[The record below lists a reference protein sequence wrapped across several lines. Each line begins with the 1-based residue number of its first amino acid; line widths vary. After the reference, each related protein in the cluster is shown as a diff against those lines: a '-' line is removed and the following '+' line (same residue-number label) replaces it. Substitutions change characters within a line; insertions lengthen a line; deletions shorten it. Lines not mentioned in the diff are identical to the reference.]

1 MHSSSKFL
9 TFCFL
14 VFTLAFVS
22 CKDDNKQKEGS
33 QQEQVDDSSAQ
44 MKEVMAIHDEVMP
57 KMSDIA
63 KLSGALKPLIT
74 EDSLAQ
80 KKFDDL
86 VRAHEE
92 MMNWMQEFGTKFNS
106 DEIMNGAALSK
117 EKQDLLIQ
125 EKIAIDQVKET
136 MLSAISDAENYLK
149 EKD

>member
-1 MHSSSKFL
+1 MKKTALLLFL
-9 TFCFL
+9 AL
-14 VFTLAFVS
+14 SVIS
-22 CKDDNKQKEGS
+22 CNFQVNTNKDSEGS
-33 QQEQVDDSSAQ
+33 D
-44 MKEVMAIHDEVMP
+44 EVSMSTVLDIHDEVMP